1 MQETLEKSQKD
12 GDQMNL
18 FNATEVAPRNEIAE
32 LGGVHNFLISYSNS
46 APLIGELDD
55 SILGSFELTRSTVKV
70 DKYHASLIFAHC
82 SFLPELSDYDGK
94 PSVDT
99 LRNKVKVPVKYFTGR
114 ELVSKI
120 LQATPINYRGGS
132 SWYSPDLEPYMKY
145 LADEREVVIENGVMK
160 TGVLDKSAVAKG
172 IAGNLFHKIASEH
185 GNQAA
190 LLAIY
195 DIQQLALNYVL
206 LFGYTIGIND
216 IVISDESLE
225 AIHKIESNIIQKS
238 DQVTARLDAGKIIP
252 PIDKTVSETF
262 EEQQIS
268 VLKVMDDF
276 VEPIFK
282 SIAPNINGLFKM
294 VRCGS
299 KGKQENISHMNSAI
313 GQILINGERIKM
325 NFSYRRTLAYFRRF
339 DTTPESR
346 GYITNSYMTGLTGP
360 QVVFNSMNARF
371 DFISKALSTAIT
383 GDQNRKSIKNLESIT
398 IDNLRA
404 AVKYMLIIQYIYGED
419 AMDTRKVIRVK
430 IPTIMMDDAKLQAT
444 YKYKSNDPI
453 FEEEFAA
460 IKRDRDEYRVNM
472 MKMENSTVKDLMT
485 DTKYSPVDVAGVLSD
500 FASNYKT
507 PVKDEAELVEMVR
520 MVRQFVDET
529 PYLLSNNRARLAK
542 LRLPP
547 FYYYATGMFRVILRC
562 SLASVHIAKINKKT
576 LEAVLLKIQHKYM
589 NALVDYGA
597 VVGIIAAQGFSAPF
611 TQYMLDALHRAVAGG
626 TSKDAVV
633 KLKDVLGAR
642 SLEKTDAVTM
652 HLRVNASIASSRER
666 TQTLANMLE
675 VLTLGRFVTKWAIF
689 FEKFGDPVHSQY
701 VGEKLLIEEFLKY
714 NPVLKPPS
722 DLLKWCIRF
731 TLSRTTLILK
741 NITLEYIVT
750 RLRDQYPDLF
760 IVHNAENSQ
769 TIVLRVYIRSVY
781 MRTADIG
788 PVTELKDALMGTL
801 VRGVNGIRSATVVK
815 MIRNTVGADGGVTRA
830 DNVYGISTVGTSM
843 TGVSMVEG
851 VLPEYVQSDNVDE
864 TYRTLG
870 IEAARYRIISEM
882 RNIGISNISYA
893 HFSMYADEMTSTGR
907 VTSIERA
914 GLATRESGNVLLRV
928 GFSSPMQTLEEAA
941 ANSMEDKIYG
951 YTGSLLVGTTPEYGT
966 SQNRFYMNTALAA
979 KHLPDMEKLLDEL

>member
-1 MQETLEKSQKD
+1 
-12 GDQMNL
+12 MNI
-18 FNATEVAPRNEIAE
+18 FAVTDIAPRNEIAE
-32 LGGVHNFLISYSNS
+32 LGGAHNFLISYSNS
-46 APLIGELDD
+46 APLVGELDD
-55 SILGSFELTRSTVKV
+55 SILGSFELTRSVVKV

-82 SFLPELSDYDGK
+82 SFLPEMSDYDSK
-94 PSVDT
+94 PSINV
-99 LRNKVKVPVKYFTGR
+99 LRGKTAVPVKYFTGR

-120 LQATPINYRGGS
+120 LASTPVNYKGNS
-132 SWYSPDLEPYMKY
+132 SWYSADLEPYMKY
-145 LADEREVVIENGVMK
+145 LPDERETIIEAGVMK
-160 TGVLDKSAVAKG
+160 TGVLDKAAVAKG

-206 LFGYTIGIND
+206 LFGYTIGIHD
-216 IVISDESLE
+216 IVVSDESLE

-238 DQVTARLDAGKIIP
+238 LQVTERLDEGKIIP

-282 SIAPNINGLFKM
+282 SINPDINGLFKM

-313 GQILINGERIKM
+313 GQILINGERIRQ

-346 GYITNSYMTGLTGP
+346 GYITNSYMTGLTSP

-383 GDQNRKSIKNLESIT
+383 GDQNRKSIKNLESSIT
-398 IDNLRA
+398 DNFRA
-404 AVKYMLIIQYIYGED
+404 AVKYQTVIQYIYGED
-419 AMDTRKVIRVK
+419 AMDTRKVVKVK
-430 IPTIMMDDAKLQAT
+430 IPSIMMDDAKLEMT
-444 YKYKSNDPI
+444 FKYKSDNPI
-453 FEEEFAA
+453 FAEEFAR
-460 IKRDRDEYRVNM
+460 IKRDRDEYRTLM
-472 MKMENSTVKDLMT
+472 LKLENSTVKDLMS
-485 DTKYSPVDVAGVLSD
+485 DSRYSPVDVAGVLAD
-500 FASNYKT
+500 FAMTYKT
-507 PVKDEAELVEMVR
+507 PAKDEAELVAMVKA
-520 MVRQFVDET
+520 VETFIEET
-529 PYLLSNNRARLAK
+529 PYLLSNNLARITK
-542 LRLPP
+542 LKLPP
-547 FYYYATGMFRVILRC
+547 FYNYATHMFRVILRV
-562 SLASVHIAKINKKT
+562 SLAATAIAKINLAT
-576 LEAVLLKIQHKYM
+576 LTSLLLKIEHKYM
-589 NALVDYGA
+589 NAIVDSGA

-642 SLEKTDAVTM
+642 SLDKTDAVTM
-652 HLRVNASIASSRER
+652 HLRIDPAIASSRER

-675 VLTLGRFVTKWAIF
+675 VLTFGRFVTKWEIF
-689 FEKFGDPVHSQY
+689 FEKFGDPVHPAF
-701 VGEKLLIEEFLKY
+701 VHEKSMIEEFLKY
-714 NPVLKPPS
+714 NPILKPPS
-722 DLLKWCIRF
+722 DLLKWCVRF

-741 NITLEYIVT
+741 NITLEYIVN
-750 RLRDQYPDLF
+750 RIRDQYPDLYV
-760 IVHNAENSQ
+760 VHNSENSQ
-769 TIVLRVYIRSVY
+769 TIVIRVYIRAVY
-781 MRTADIG
+781 MRTADIE
-788 PVTELKDALMGTL
+788 PVTDLKNSLMGTL
-801 VRGVNGIRSATVVK
+801 VRGVNGIRTASVVK
-815 MIRNTVGADGGVTRA
+815 MIRNEVNPDGSVTRA
-830 DNVYGISTVGTSM
+830 DNVYGISTLGTSM
-843 TGVSMVEG
+843 TGVAAVEG
-851 VLPEYVQSDNVDE
+851 VLADYIQSDNVDE
-864 TYRTLG
+864 TYRMLG
-870 IEAARYRIISEM
+870 IEAARFRIISEM
-882 RNIGISNISYA
+882 RNIGISNISYT

-914 GLATRESGNVLLRV
+914 GLATRESANVLLRV

-966 SQNRFYMNTALAA
+966 SLNKFYMNSEMASA
-979 KHLPDMEKLLDEL
+979 HLPDMEKFLDEL